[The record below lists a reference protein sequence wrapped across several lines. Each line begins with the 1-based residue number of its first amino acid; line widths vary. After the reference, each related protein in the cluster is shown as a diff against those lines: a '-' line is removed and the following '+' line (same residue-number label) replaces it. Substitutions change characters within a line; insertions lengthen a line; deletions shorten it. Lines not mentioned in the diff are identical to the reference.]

1 VLWQPTLRKLSP
13 VLLKTLRGLKRARRF
28 ASGETL
34 FLQSSTVRGVYLV
47 ESGEVRLLLT
57 TAGCERQL
65 VEVAGP
71 GIILGLSEN
80 VGGGESYR
88 VTAEAGDQTT
98 AVFIPRGEFLAF
110 LREHYDFCMQI
121 VRLLAEDLN
130 GLYHKFRSI
139 SAHPGRPRQRAL
151 NEQLN

>member
-1 VLWQPTLRKLSP
+1 MLWQPTPRKLSP
-13 VLLKTLRGLKRARRF
+13 VLLKALRGLKRVQRF
-28 ASGETL
+28 ASGEML
-34 FLQSSTVRGVYLV
+34 FGQSSTMRGVYLV

-57 TAGCERQL
+57 TGGCERQL

-71 GIILGLSEN
+71 GTILGLSESM
-80 VGGGESYR
+80 GGANYR

-110 LREHYDFCMQI
+110 LREHGDFCVQI

-130 GLYHKFRSI
+130 GLYYKFRNI